1 MLGGEPIRLILRRTF
16 YCTVPRKLCEVEV
29 SKLEVAAAAAAAAFI
44 HLVAPNSYSVSIV
57 LLDYVH
63 VYFFDLVL
71 VVLNAY

>member
-1 MLGGEPIRLILRRTF
+1 VLGGGLIRLILKRTF
-16 YCTVPRKLCEVEV
+16 YCIVPGKLCEIEV
-29 SKLEVAAAAAAAAFI
+29 SKLEVAAAAFI
-44 HLVAPNSYSVSIV
+44 HSVAPNSSSVSFV